1 MLKAQRI
8 AAGLVTALLAAS
20 LAACSSGGTVATVN
34 GQSVNK
40 ADFDNKLEASPVAKQ
55 TLSQMVQGMLL
66 EQYAKDNH
74 IDISDAEVDKKLND
88 LKAQYGA
95 AQFDQQVKM
104 RGMTEADVRNALRD
118 QIIVD
123 KAVGKDVKV
132 SDSDVAKFFAKNH
145 AAFDKPAQVHAQ
157 HILVPDLKT
166 AQLVEQKL
174 KSGGKFADLAKQYSQ
189 DPGSKDKGG
198 DLGFFRQ
205 GQMVPSFEKAA
216 FSQPINAIGAPV
228 KSPFGYHIIQVL
240 DRTPGQKATLA
251 SAHDQ
256 IVDQLRQQQEGPLV
270 QPFMQKLLLN
280 AKIDVKDTR
289 YADVFPSPAAG
300 ASAASPAAPAATPTK
315 VK

>member
-20 LAACSSGGTVATVN
+20 LAACSGGGTVATVN

-40 ADFDNKLEASPVAKQ
+40 ADFDNKLEGSPVAKQ

-74 IDISDAEVDKKLND
+74 IDVSDAEVDKKLND

-104 RGMTEADVRNALRD
+104 RGMTETDVRNALRD

-216 FSQPINAIGAPV
+216 FSQPINAIGPPV

-270 QPFMQKLLLN
+270 QPFMQNLLLK
-280 AKIDVKDTR
+280 AKIDVKDPR
-289 YADVFPSPAAG
+289 YADVFPSPAA
-300 ASAASPAAPAATPTK
+300 SAAPAATPVTAPSK
-315 VK
+315 K